1 METDFN
7 KRIRKVMINIS
18 LVASVSIITYL
29 LYSAIEKN
37 KIISQKDKKILVDS
51 MTIVAKVK
59 ELKILKAAYEAL
71 ELQRDAFGLANDSLI
86 MVVATLNNYI
96 NDFQTK
102 DSINTINI
110 TKLNTIIKTAKSTLV
125 KEKAEINLIEK
136 VNHVDIE
143 RVVGTKRT
151 YKYHEEVGDN
161 VEVVVDNLELI
172 PVNKTGE
179 ALKKNPYLHENI
191 KHIRIKFIIVKS
203 GLKNKVQ
210 KIFSVQLIEP
220 DGNIYRF
227 NPEFD
232 FIKLDGYKVHLT
244 NRKKIEFDG
253 NDTQVSFLYPKTT
266 PFKQGTNIIKL
277 FCENQLVGE
286 KAIEVQ

>member
-18 LVASVSIITYL
+18 LVASMSIITYL

-71 ELQRDAFGLANDSLI
+71 ELERDAFGLANDSLI
-86 MVVATLNNYI
+86 SVVTTLNNYI
-96 NDFQTK
+96 NDVQIK
-102 DSINTINI
+102 DSLNTLNI

-125 KEKAEINLIEK
+125 KEKQEISLIEK
-136 VNHVDIE
+136 VNHVE
-143 RVVGTKRT
+143 VEKVVGTKRT
-151 YKYHEEVGDN
+151 YKYHEEPGEN
-161 VEVVVDNLELI
+161 VAVVVDNLELI

-179 ALKKNPYLHENI
+179 AIKKNPYLHENI
-191 KHIRIKFIIVKS
+191 KHIRIRFIIVKS

-210 KIFSVQLIEP
+210 KIFTVQLIEP

-227 NPEFD
+227 NPDYD
-232 FIKLDGYKVHLT
+232 FIKLDGNKVHLT

-253 NDTQVSFLYPKTT
+253 NDTQISFLYPKTT
-266 PFKQGTNIIKL
+266 PFKPGMNHIKL
-277 FCENQLVGE
+277 FCENQLVAE
-286 KAIEVQ
+286 QSIEIK

>member
-59 ELKILKAAYEAL
+59 ELKILKSAYEAL

-86 MVVATLNNYI
+86 LVVTTLNNYI
-96 NDFQTK
+96 NDVQIK
-102 DSINTINI
+102 DSLNTLNI
-110 TKLNTIIKTAKSTLV
+110 VKLNTIINTANKTLV
-125 KEKAEINLIEK
+125 KEKEEINLIEK
-136 VNHVDIE
+136 VNHVEIE
-143 RVVGTKRT
+143 KVVGTKRS
-151 YKYHEEVGDN
+151 YKYHEELGDN
-161 VEVVVDNLELI
+161 IEVKVDNLELV
-172 PVNKTGE
+172 PVNKSGE
-179 ALKKNPYLHENI
+179 ALKKNPYLHANI
-191 KHIRIKFIIVKS
+191 KHIRIRFIIVKS
-203 GLKNKVQ
+203 GVKGKVQ
-210 KIFSVQLIEP
+210 KIFSVQLVEP
-220 DGNIYRF
+220 DGNIYKF
-227 NPEFD
+227 NPDFD

-266 PFKQGTNIIKL
+266 PFKPGVNIIKL

-286 KAIEVQ
+286 QSIEIK